1 MQARSAFLPNQITY
15 IPVTTGCDDHDNHDN
30 DNDDCDHQDDNM
42 VLINDHDHDHD
53 IFADHIGISMLK

>member
-30 DNDDCDHQDDNM
+30 DNDDCDHHDG
-42 VLINDHDHDHD
+42 IN
-53 IFADHIGISMLK
+53 GVEC